1 MSSWQPPTYLEK
13 ELEVAKRRGDLA
25 AYQRILGRGEVYM
38 RVPKADG
45 DALVNG
51 EAKGYP
57 LPLRTEL
64 GRQFMD
70 VCTVGELNE
79 LDDDWVTYCARWEN
93 LAEQDAYDYRWFVV
107 NRGTPIEA
115 AFSYE
120 MIQQW
125 LRLPGRPP
133 GRFTHDK
140 LITTRRGPTRG
151 PLAHGLACGA
161 HLAIGNGAIW
171 NTTIN
176 TYSGD
181 YSSDMERLRGDWS
194 INGPEDWAKQLT
206 YLLNAENSDPAID
219 ALLRMRQRLGGAA
232 AASLSVKRWRNEFI
246 AWARDRQIPE
256 EVLEETLDLLCM
268 IIDYEAAFRDARML
282 DANQVVATVAGYDYG
297 RAVNL
302 TRWGLA
308 ARYCTRDAAENL
320 IRQAGEL
327 SQAAYAS
334 WPDFSAGYA
343 LGRVLRFDEGD
354 FGSCYRDMLNVHEI
368 LATEPDSPWR
378 TTKWQSHSDAGTARP
393 VAQPAGRVVLTDEN
407 AEGFFARRAAG
418 ESA

>member
-13 ELEVAKRRGDLA
+13 ELEVAKNRGDLA

-51 EAKGYP
+51 DAKGYP
-57 LPLRTEL
+57 LPLRREL

-70 VCTVGELNE
+70 VCTIGE
-79 LDDDWVTYCARWEN
+79 LDDLDDDSVTYCARWEN

-120 MIQQW
+120 MIQDW
-125 LRLPGRPP
+125 LREPGRPA
-133 GRFTHDK
+133 GRFTNDK

-151 PLAHGLACGA
+151 VLAHGLACGA
-161 HLAIGNGAIW
+161 HLAISNGAIW

-181 YSSDMERLRGDWS
+181 YSSDMDRLRGDWS
-194 INGPEDWAKQLT
+194 INDSPGWAKQLT

-232 AASLSVKRWRNEFI
+232 AGSLSIKRWRNEFI
-246 AWARDRQIPE
+246 AWARGREIPE
-256 EVLEETLDLLCM
+256 DVLGQTLDLLCM

-282 DANQVVATVAGYDYG
+282 EAGQVVPTVAGYDYG

-302 TRWGLA
+302 ARWGLS
-308 ARYCTRDAAENL
+308 ARYCTREAAENL
-320 IRQAGEL
+320 ILQCGEL
-327 SQAAYAS
+327 SQAAYGS
-334 WPDFSAGYA
+334 WPEFSAGYA
-343 LGRVLRFDEGD
+343 LGRMLRFDEGE
-354 FGSCYRDMLNVHEI
+354 FGSCYRDTLNVHEI

-378 TTKWQSHSDAGTARP
+378 TTKWQSHSDVRP
-393 VAQPAGRVVLTDEN
+393 APAPQPAQRVVLTDED

-418 ESA
+418 ESV